1 MKLSDIAKK
10 PQLVEITLDDEE
22 TVKEYGEAIT
32 FHTWDRQPMDV
43 FMRLA
48 SLDQSDT
55 GSIITA
61 VKGLILNEQGQQV
74 LTDEVSLPAPV
85 MMRVITKVIDG
96 LGKL

>member
-1 MKLSDIAKK
+1 MKLSQIAKK
-10 PQLVEITLDDEE
+10 PQLIEITLDDEE

-55 GSIITA
+55 ASIITA
-61 VKGLILNEQGQQV
+61 VKGLILDEAGNAV

>member
-10 PQLVEITLDDEE
+10 PQLVEVKLDDED

-32 FHTWDRQPMDV
+32 FWTWDRQPMDV

-55 GSIITA
+55 ASIITA
-61 VKGLILNEQGQQV
+61 VKGLILDEAGEPV
-74 LTDEVSLPAPV
+74 LKDEASLPAPV